1 MEKALILNKEDLDRF
16 SEVRHAVVAMGAAC
30 ALYKRGNLTM
40 EAAFVR
46 IIAEIKKADD
56 AIEFLSRGGL

>member
-16 SEVRHAVVAMGAAC
+16 SEVRHAVVAMGAAYL
-30 ALYKRGNLTM
+30 LYKRGSLTM
-40 EAAFVR
+40 EVAFGR
-46 IIAEIKKADD
+46 IVDEIRKADD